1 MEQAMNYGN
10 EIKTLVEEMKATYKR
25 KNHDYGN
32 SFDQSLDEDGLIAAK
47 VRIGDKIRRFT
58 TLIGKER
65 QVADESTVDTLK
77 DLSTYCV
84 MAMVWRLAEDQTVDS
99 IFDELVDYVERY
111 KEEMDDS
118 LSKFGVVYSAVEL
131 SNLLK
136 DLGKE
141 IKKEDKTVCCKDCV
155 ILYNMAEIAISTVLF
170 INGTIIPKEKE
181 TSERAIYMRSDRGYN
196 QFFLAITEMLRKGK

>member
-1 MEQAMNYGN
+1 MEDRVIYGDKLKSM
-10 EIKTLVEEMKATYKR
+10 IREMLAQYNR

-32 SFDQSLDEDGLIAAK
+32 SFEESLNEDGLIAAK
-47 VRIGDKIRRFT
+47 VRIGDKVRRFT

-84 MAMVWRLAEDQTVDS
+84 MAMVWRLTEDQTVYS

-131 SNLLK
+131 SHLLK

-141 IKKEDKTVCCKDCV
+141 IKKTDKTVCCKDCI
-155 ILYNMAEIAISTVLF
+155 ILYNMARVAISTVLF
-170 INGTIIPKEKE
+170 INDTIVQKEEE
-181 TSERAIYMRSDRGYN
+181 TSEKRGIASPLDVLIAVLSN
-196 QFFLAITEMLRKGK
+196 QSNK